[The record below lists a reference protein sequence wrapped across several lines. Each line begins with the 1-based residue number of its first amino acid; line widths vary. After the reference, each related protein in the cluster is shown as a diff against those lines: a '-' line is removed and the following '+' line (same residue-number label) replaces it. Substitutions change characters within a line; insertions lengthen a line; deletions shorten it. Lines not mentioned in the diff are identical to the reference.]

1 MISRFLRHFGME
13 THQPE
18 LSEVVET
25 LKRQQQMSA
34 EGGNS
39 LNTPLRKGSVKSLM
53 KTSSQSNFDY
63 TKCVY
68 TGI

>member
-1 MISRFLRHFGME
+1 ME
-13 THQPE
+13 THQPA

-39 LNTPLRKGSVKSLM
+39 LNTPLRKRSVTSLM
-53 KTSSQSNFDY
+53 NTSLQSNFDY
-63 TKCVY
+63 TKCVHRY
-68 TGI
+68 LNDTALLA